1 MLRAAPR
8 LPCELLIGGMAVN
21 LADTS
26 AQAGAILDEVEKAI
40 VGKRPVLEKVLLAI
54 LCDGHVLIED
64 YPGLAKTLMA
74 KTFAA
79 TLGCDFKRVQFTP
92 DLLPADITGTYVFD
106 RRTSEFT
113 LRRGPV
119 FTNVLLA
126 DEINRSPP
134 KTQAALLEAM
144 QERQTTL
151 EGETHP
157 LERPFVVI
165 ATQNPIEYEGTYPL
179 PEAQIDRFLMR
190 IAIGYPTREQE
201 REILA
206 RRLRRK
212 EEEIRLERV
221 STPEAVVGM
230 QRAIE
235 EVHVDE
241 ALETYIVDIASRT
254 RTHPQVEVGAS
265 PRGSLALLK
274 LARARAALRGRD
286 FVVPDD
292 VKEVAVEG
300 LAHRLI
306 LKPDPWIKGVRTA
319 AVVDEVLA
327 SAPVPKVD

>member
-1 MLRAAPR
+1 M
-8 LPCELLIGGMAVN
+8 N
-21 LADTS
+21 LGDT
-26 AQAGAILDEVEKAI
+26 ATLAHTILDEVEKVI
-40 VGKRPVLEKVLLAI
+40 VGKRVVLEKVLLAV

-79 TLGCDFKRVQFTP
+79 ALGCDFKRVQFTP

-106 RRTSEFT
+106 RKTSEFV

-119 FTNVLLA
+119 FTNILLA

-157 LERPFVVI
+157 LDRPFAVI

-190 IAIGYPTREQE
+190 IGIGYPTREQE
-201 REILA
+201 REILS
-206 RRLRRK
+206 RRIRRK
-212 EEEIRLERV
+212 EDEVRVARV
-221 STPEAVVGM
+221 SSPEQVVGM

-235 EVHVDE
+235 DVHVDDG
-241 ALETYIVDIASRT
+241 LESYIVDIVSRT

-274 LARARAALRGRD
+274 LSRARAALRGRD
-286 FVVPDD
+286 YVIPDD
-292 VKEVAVEG
+292 AKEVAVEG

-306 LKPDPWIKGVRTA
+306 LKPDPWIKGVRTGTL
-319 AVVDEVLA
+319 VQEILA
-327 SAPVPKVD
+327 SVPVPKVD

>member
-1 MLRAAPR
+1 MNL
-8 LPCELLIGGMAVN
+8 GDTAV
-21 LADTS
+21 
-26 AQAGAILDEVEKAI
+26 QAKSILDEVETAI
-40 VGKRPVLEKVLLAI
+40 VGKRPVLEKVLLAL

-74 KTFAA
+74 KSFAA
-79 TLGCDFKRVQFTP
+79 ALGCDFKRVQFTP

-106 RRTSEFT
+106 RKTSEFV

-157 LERPFVVI
+157 LDRPFVVI

-190 IAIGYPTREQE
+190 IGIGYPTREQE
-201 REILA
+201 REILS
-206 RRLRRK
+206 RRIHRK
-212 EEEIRLERV
+212 EDEVRVGRV
-221 STPEAVVGM
+221 SSPAQVVAM
-230 QRAIE
+230 QSSIE

-241 ALETYIVDIASRT
+241 ALESYIVEIVSRT
-254 RTHPQVEVGAS
+254 RTHAQVEVGAS

-292 VKEVAVEG
+292 VKEIAVEG

-306 LKPDPWIKGVRTA
+306 LKPDPWIKGVLPSA
-319 AVVDEVLA
+319 IVNEVLA
-327 SAPVPKVD
+327 SVPVPKVD

>member
-1 MLRAAPR
+1 VNVPETAAAAK
-8 LPCELLIGGMAVN
+8 AV
-21 LADTS
+21 
-26 AQAGAILDEVEKAI
+26 LDEVEKAI
-40 VGKRPVLEKVLLAI
+40 VGKRPVLEKLLLAV

-79 TLGCDFKRVQFTP
+79 VLGCDFKRVQFTP

-106 RRTSEFT
+106 RKAGEFV
-113 LRRGPV
+113 LRKGPV
-119 FTNVLLA
+119 FTNLLLA

-157 LERPFVVI
+157 LARPFVVI

-179 PEAQIDRFLMR
+179 PEAQIDRFLLR
-190 IAIGYPTREQE
+190 IGIGYPTREQE
-201 REILA
+201 VEILA
-206 RRLRRK
+206 RRRSRK
-212 EEEIRLERV
+212 QEDVAVDRV
-221 STPEAVVGM
+221 SSPDQVVAM
-230 QRAIE
+230 QRALE
-235 EVHVDE
+235 EIHVDPAVE
-241 ALETYIVDIASRT
+241 AYIVEVASRT

-274 LARARAALRGRD
+274 LGRARAALRGRD

-292 VKEVAVEG
+292 VKEIAVEG

-319 AVVDEVLA
+319 TVVEEVLA
-327 SAPVPKVD
+327 SVPVPKVD